1 MCLKETVSNLH
12 MNGITCAVRFDFE
25 DDMSAYAAGVLYD
38 FYEAAVEVAFDTLT
52 GFTAFIRHEAA
63 MFRLSLI
70 LQCDTD
76 MARLAAQFSH
86 ASVTQEDGVWYCE
99 LSIPEGG
106 ARL

>member
-1 MCLKETVSNLH
+1 
-12 MNGITCAVRFDFE
+12 
-25 DDMSAYAAGVLYD
+25 
-38 FYEAAVEVAFDTLT
+38 
-52 GFTAFIRHEAA
+52 